1 MMNDQSTK
9 KTADAAAYWKAMLR
23 LVVVL
28 LTVWFTASFV
38 LGILL
43 VDVLNRVHLGGFPL
57 GFWFAQQG
65 SIYIFILII
74 WVFVLQSDRIA
85 RRFGVD

>member
-1 MMNDQSTK
+1 MEDHAPEQQIK
-9 KTADAAAYWKAMLR
+9 ADAYWKSMLR
-23 LVVVL
+23 LVAVL
-28 LTVWFTASFV
+28 LAVWFTASFV
-38 LGILL
+38 LGIML
-43 VDVLNRVHLGGFPL
+43 VDVLNEFKIGGFPL

-85 RRFGVD
+85 KRFGVD